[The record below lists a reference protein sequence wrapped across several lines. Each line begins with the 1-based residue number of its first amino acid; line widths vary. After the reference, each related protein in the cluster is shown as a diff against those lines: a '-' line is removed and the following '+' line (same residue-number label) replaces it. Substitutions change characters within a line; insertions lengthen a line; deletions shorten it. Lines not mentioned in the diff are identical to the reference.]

1 MHRYGHLSPLGPC
14 WPDPWPGELVVLG
27 RPTTICSCDTKW
39 VVTLCPRDFYTCLC
53 EAEDVVPTQLAYPRG
68 KEREGEKQVNI
79 RVGGSWWL
87 AYPRAKERGGE
98 KRSSQYKSQRELVQV
113 RYRRLRVVLGFERN
127 GPLYI
132 VIVVGLSGRHL
143 LLPGWGS
150 TLCLESSP
158 SKGRPPGRG

>member
-1 MHRYGHLSPLGPC
+1 M
-14 WPDPWPGELVVLG
+14 
-27 RPTTICSCDTKW
+27 
-39 VVTLCPRDFYTCLC
+39 LCPLSWRTHAARS
-53 EAEDVVPTQLAYPRG
+53 E
-68 KEREGEKQVNI
+68 KEEKQVNI
-79 RVGGSWWL
+79 RVRGSWWL

-158 SKGRPPGRG
+158 SKARPSGRGQSTISTIVMPVWVWS